1 MPGVDDTAP
10 ANMPAP
16 VMASAPENITNANFS
31 AVNPI
36 SKTATMRFSARPR
49 LRSVRKNA
57 GPEAKPMQYTSNSN
71 PNW

>member
-1 MPGVDDTAP
+1 
-10 ANMPAP
+10 
-16 VMASAPENITNANFS
+16 MASAPENVTSANVS
-31 AVNPI
+31 AVNPT

-57 GPEAKPMQYTSNSN
+57 GPAAKPMQYTNNAN